1 MDYQHLSTL
10 LWREQELLD
19 LLLFKAE
26 EKQYLILTGKTRW
39 LARIAH
45 EIEVVLDQLRTLEVE
60 RAAATEAIAVKLG
73 LGANPSLRQV
83 ADAAPAPWNDLFA
96 KHHEALLVLVTD
108 LRSLSDANRELIE
121 GGLAAIGDAL
131 LSVKTQLAPAPTARP
146 AARTTARTAPS
157 RWTGRCDV
165 STFSQPERGDDR
177 ALGAAARAGRDR
189 PEHRQRQHRGLLP
202 PAGRPAGASAAASSR
217 RSSPPATASAAA
229 SAPTTSPASA
239 TPSWRAAGT
248 PSTPTAP
255 G

>member
-60 RAAATEAIAVKLG
+60 RAAATERSRPARP
-73 LGANPSLRQV
+73 GANPSLRQV
-83 ADAAPAPWNDLFA
+83 ADAASPPWNDLFA

-131 LSVKTQLAPAPTARP
+131 LSVKTSPPAPTA
-146 AARTTARTAPS
+146 S
-157 RWTGRCDV
+157 TGR
-165 STFSQPERGDDR
+165 TDDGSHR
-177 ALGAAARAGRDR
+177 AVTLDGA
-189 PEHRQRQHRGLLP
+189 L
-202 PAGRPAGASAAASSR
+202 
-217 RSSPPATASAAA
+217 
-229 SAPTTSPASA
+229 
-239 TPSWRAAGT
+239 
-248 PSTPTAP
+248 
-255 G
+255 

>member
-26 EKQYLILTGKTRW
+26 EKQYLIVTGKTRW

-60 RAAATEAIAVKLG
+60 RAAATEAIAVSLG

-83 ADAAPAPWNDLFA
+83 AEAAPSPWNDLFA

-108 LRSLSDANRELIE
+108 LRSLSDTNRELIE

-131 LSVKTQLAPAPTARP
+131 LQV
-146 AARTTARTAPS
+146 RTPS
-157 RWTGRCDV
+157 AGTYGATGRNTSD
-165 STFSQPERGDDR
+165 GAHR
-177 ALGAAARAGRDR
+177 AVTLDGA
-189 PEHRQRQHRGLLP
+189 L
-202 PAGRPAGASAAASSR
+202 
-217 RSSPPATASAAA
+217 
-229 SAPTTSPASA
+229 
-239 TPSWRAAGT
+239 
-248 PSTPTAP
+248 
-255 G
+255 